1 VTALL
6 TRAPFGRRDD
16 GVFLSEMVALTR
28 RHLASCDE
36 YRRVWH
42 SWDGATTAAD
52 LPFIHVGVFKNV
64 VFRSSGVSHQRL
76 LQSSGTSGSK
86 RSVIPLDEESSA
98 LQSQS
103 CVSVLSEFVGAERVP
118 LIILDDA
125 RSLRRAG
132 EVSARIAAAMSLRPL
147 ATEMIFAMSGSDDI
161 RWDVVSDLIARQK
174 HVRIYG
180 FTSILWQ
187 SWAAADIPQ
196 SAREKLA
203 DTRLDFVHSGGW
215 KKLEAEK
222 VTREVFDARLLAASG
237 PGSRV
242 VDYYGLVEQVG
253 IVLPLC
259 SEGFRHVPV
268 WADVIVRDAH
278 TLAPVTGAGMLQL
291 LNTLALGAPYHSVL
305 TEDVGRLREG
315 DCACG
320 RQGKRFELLGRIPKA
335 ETRGCANV

>member
-1 VTALL
+1 MTTLL
-6 TRAPFGRRDD
+6 AREPFGPREDT
-16 GVFLSEMVALTR
+16 VFLGEMVGLTR

-36 YRRVWH
+36 YHRVWPA
-42 SWDGATTAAD
+42 WNGAETVED

-64 VFRSSGVSHQRL
+64 VFRSGGVSHQRL

-86 RSVIPLDEESSA
+86 RSVIALDEESSA

-103 CVSVLSEFVGAERVP
+103 CVSVLSEFIGSDRVP

-147 ATEMIFAMSGSDDI
+147 ATEMVFAMSGSDDI
-161 RWDVVSDLIARQK
+161 RWDMVADLVSRHR
-174 HVRIYG
+174 HVRVYG

-187 SWAAADIPQ
+187 AWASAVIPD

-203 DTRLDFVHSGGW
+203 QTRVDFVHSGGW
-215 KKLEAEK
+215 KKLEAQK
-222 VTREVFDARLLAASG
+222 VTRDVFDAQLLDGTG

-253 IVLPLC
+253 IVFPLC

-268 WADVIVRDAH
+268 WADVLVRDAH
-278 TLAPVTGAGMLQL
+278 TLAPVAGAGMLQL
-291 LNTLALGAPYHSVL
+291 LNVLALGAPYHSVL
-305 TEDVGRLREG
+305 TEDVGRLG
-315 DCACG
+315 GGVCGCG
-320 RQGKRFELLGRIPKA
+320 REGKRFELLGRIPRA